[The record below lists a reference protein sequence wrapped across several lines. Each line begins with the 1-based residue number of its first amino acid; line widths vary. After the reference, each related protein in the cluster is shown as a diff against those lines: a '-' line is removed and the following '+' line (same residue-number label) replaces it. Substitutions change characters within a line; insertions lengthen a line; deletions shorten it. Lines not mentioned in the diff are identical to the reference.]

1 MPRPRSPRSTRRRR
15 LLALALTPLLPL
27 TVLVAT
33 PTATTAAATESSARL
48 TVPARLE
55 AWTPGTRSARVLLGA
70 VLTAGSAPVEIR
82 SHRTRYDRP
91 VVADHLSPA
100 GSVALGEMTGLDK
113 LDGFLRVRVTDL
125 RTGTVTG
132 GARAA
137 CLNSWSSQRSR
148 PDAPLRSPY
157 PSGCWANPYALGMVQ
172 GIQAGWAAPMDRVGV
187 RLPVGRYDVQVA
199 VSRRYRDALGISWAD
214 GHGTVRV
221 VVRKGT
227 AHDGGHEYSMRS
239 VEPATQDPAPAA
251 PAASEPTGPQ
261 MRTTT
266 GPMPNL
272 RSFPAWDISV
282 NREQLRFAATV
293 WNSGD
298 SPLLVDG
305 FRQPDSDTMDAY
317 QYFLDADGNQVG
329 YQEVGSFAFNHHG
342 SHDHWHF
349 RGFAAYRLLDADGNR
364 VVRSKKASFCLAN
377 TDAGDLTV
385 PGAQW
390 RPQNTDLETDCGWES
405 ATSMRQVLASGWG
418 DTYHQYRAG
427 QAFNLTGLPNGWYQ
441 IAVVANP
448 GRSLVESD
456 TSDNRRLRRVWI
468 GGRPGART
476 VRVPRIGMVDERM
489 LF

>member
-1 MPRPRSPRSTRRRR
+1 MPRPRLPRPPRRRR
-15 LLALALTPLLPL
+15 LLALAIAPLLPL
-27 TVLVAT
+27 TALAA
-33 PTATTAAATESSARL
+33 PTATSATAPESSVRL
-48 TVPARLE
+48 TVPDRVE
-55 AWTPGTRSARVLLGA
+55 AWARGTRSARVHLGA
-70 VLTAGSAPVEIR
+70 ALTAGSSALEVR

-91 VVADHLSPA
+91 VTAEYLSPA
-100 GSVALGEMTGLDK
+100 GSVPLGEMSGLDR
-113 LDGFLRVRVTDL
+113 LNGFLRVRVTDL
-125 RTGTVTG
+125 RTGAVSG
-132 GARAA
+132 LSRAA
-137 CLNSWSSQRSR
+137 CLNSWSAQRAR

-172 GIQAGWAAPMDRVGV
+172 GIQAGWTAPMDRVGM
-187 RLPVGRYDVQVA
+187 RLPVGRYDLR
-199 VSRRYRDALGISWAD
+199 VSIAKRYREALGVSWAD
-214 GHGTVRV
+214 GHDTVRV
-221 VVRKGT
+221 VVRQGT
-227 AHDGGHEYSMRS
+227 DPDHEFEYSMRS
-239 VEPATQDPAPAA
+239 VEPASDDPAPVS
-251 PAASEPTGPQ
+251 SEPTGPQ

-266 GPMPNL
+266 GPLPNL
-272 RSFPAWDISV
+272 RSFPAWGISAHG
-282 NREQLRFAATV
+282 EKLRFAATV
-293 WNSGD
+293 WNGGD

-305 FRQPDSDTMDAY
+305 FREPDSDTMDAY

-329 YQEVGSFAFNHHG
+329 YQQVGAFAFNHHG

-390 RPQNTDLETDCGWES
+390 RPENSDLDTDCGWES

-427 QAFNLTGLPNGWYQ
+427 QAFDLTGLPNGWYR

-476 VRVPRIGMVDERM
+476 VRVPQVGMVDERW